1 MADRPLFSLDNEAR
15 WRLGYDGNQWV
26 LQRRQQAARPGNSH
40 GIRDSGWREVSF
52 IGSEKRVLRR
62 VLGEAGVVLTP
73 EVQAQLDAL
82 PEQFMDFIAAPE
94 RFAAQW
100 PEAA

>member
-1 MADRPLFSLDNEAR
+1 MADRPLVSLDNEAR

-40 GIRDSGWREVSF
+40 GIRDSGWRGVSF

-62 VLGEAGVVLTP
+62 VLREAGVVLTA
-73 EVQAQLDAL
+73 EAQAQLDTL
-82 PEQFMDFIAAPE
+82 PEQFMDFIAAPDIFQI
-94 RFAAQW
+94 RAA
-100 PEAA
+100 A